1 MVVFGSQTEG
11 QISPRLGV
19 LIMLDKIIEMTLD
32 GRLSIV
38 WAFVI
43 ACAVACVCEV
53 WSSRRGGNRRVS
65 GGQRLRKYWFPSYPI
80 TRRAR
85 TGPEGVRRACM
96 PHFA

>member
-1 MVVFGSQTEG
+1 
-11 QISPRLGV
+11 
-19 LIMLDKIIEMTLD
+19 MLDKIIEMTLD

-65 GGQRLRKYWFPSYPI
+65 GGQRLRKY
-80 TRRAR
+80 
-85 TGPEGVRRACM
+85 
-96 PHFA
+96 